1 MLSTDGL
8 PGTLEFI
15 RSNHNP
21 DGGWGYRPGG
31 ASYVEPTAFCILAML
46 SAGEKAAAASGLA
59 FLKACQDASGAMR
72 DSPGGGPESWMAYAA
87 LLAYDA
93 VGAPGEKNRLI
104 AWILKL
110 EDGSRRFT
118 TSDIKAILETYRY
131 DASIPGWPWTVGT
144 TAWVEPTALFVI
156 ALVRAGVPLANE
168 RILEG
173 VRLIIDRKVHSGGWN
188 FGNPYSKTYE
198 LQASPLSTS
207 LALIALAA
215 AGYSGR
221 QSAVGSGVRF
231 LQRCLAGDVSTV
243 SLAWALIALKA
254 YRPGGELVK
263 QITNRLAGLRKTDGG
278 FRRNLFES
286 ALAHLALHDASAI
299 MQPAGQGEETGS
311 R

>member
-1 MLSTDGL
+1 
-8 PGTLEFI
+8 
-15 RSNHNP
+15 
-21 DGGWGYRPGG
+21 
-31 ASYVEPTAFCILAML
+31 
-46 SAGEKAAAASGLA
+46 
-59 FLKACQDASGAMR
+59 
-72 DSPGGGPESWMAYAA
+72 
-87 LLAYDA
+87 
-93 VGAPGEKNRLI
+93 
-104 AWILKL
+104 
-110 EDGSRRFT
+110 
-118 TSDIKAILETYRY
+118 
-131 DASIPGWPWTVGT
+131 
-144 TAWVEPTALFVI
+144 
-156 ALVRAGVPLANE
+156 
-168 RILEG
+168 